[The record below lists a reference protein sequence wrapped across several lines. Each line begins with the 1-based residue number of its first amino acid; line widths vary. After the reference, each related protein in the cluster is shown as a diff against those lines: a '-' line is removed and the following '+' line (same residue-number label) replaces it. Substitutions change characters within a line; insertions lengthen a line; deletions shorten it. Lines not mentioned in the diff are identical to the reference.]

1 MTIKPKA
8 LKAIHTATVSA
19 GSVAAVPIPFSDA
32 ALLVPIQMMM
42 ISSIYKAYGLTFT
55 DGIKEGVTQAT
66 LASTIGKMLVGNAFK
81 FIPGIGSVAG
91 GVLNVTVAASITRMI
106 GMRVAKA
113 LDKGELETNNDLLEL
128 IATVSNVSSVLKKK

>member
-8 LKAIHTATVSA
+8 LKAIHTATISA
-19 GSVAAVPIPFSDA
+19 GGVAAIPIPFSDA
-32 ALLVPIQMMM
+32 ALLVPIQMAM
-42 ISSIYKAYGLTFT
+42 ISGIYKAYGLTFT

-81 FIPGIGSVAG
+81 FIPGLGSVAG

-113 LDKGELETNNDLLEL
+113 LDQGELQSNNDLLEL
-128 IATVSNVSSVLKKK
+128 IASVSTVLKKK